1 MLAAVYPVSKLYYEA
16 VLPSVKSLL
25 IHSDVEKVYLLIEH
39 AKFPN
44 ELPDCVETINAKNLK
59 KQFFESKG
67 VNIKKSPYAYLSML
81 RCAYGKIFEESR
93 ILSLD
98 ADTIICGDIG
108 SELWDMD
115 MAGNYVAGVMEQKL
129 SRKLRKPYIN
139 AGVMMFDLDRIRAD
153 GIDYKMIQAIN
164 GTDYQWF
171 EQDCI
176 NEACAGKI
184 KIIPRIYNS
193 SQFTGVSKKA
203 KIRHFAYEPGWK
215 GYWLFKEY
223 EEIPFSEIRKGD
235 KHGSDNTD
243 PTEAEG
249 KTEVL

>member
-59 KQFFESKG
+59 KQFFDAKG
-67 VNIKKSPYAYLSML
+67 INVKKSPYAYLSMM

-98 ADTIICGDIG
+98 ADTIVIDDIG
-108 SELWDMD
+108 SALWNMD
-115 MAGNYVAGVMEQKL
+115 MEGNYVAGVIEQKL
-129 SRKLRKPYIN
+129 SRKKRKNYIN
-139 AGVMMFDLDRIRAD
+139 AGVMVFDLDRIRAD
-153 GIDYKMIQAIN
+153 GKDDEMIESLN
-164 GTDYQWF
+164 TKDFRWL

-176 NEACAGKI
+176 NELCDRKI
-184 KIIPRIYNS
+184 KILPRIYNA
-193 SQFTGVSKKA
+193 SQFTGISKKTL
-203 KIRHFAYEPGWK
+203 IRHFAYEQNWID
-215 GYWLFKEY
+215 Y
-223 EEIPFSEIRKGD
+223 EIVK
-235 KHGSDNTD
+235 KYGSISW
-243 PTEAEG
+243 E
-249 KTEVL
+249 EVMRLRESR